1 MTTLTRD
8 LGLTTAA
15 DAIDV
20 EREAVLMETLG
31 TQRPDG
37 IDDRLRLDLR
47 DTATHGA
54 NLMAMAIAIVA
65 GLITRGGLNAM
76 ANDQTQLHEELQR
89 VIEGGPAH
97 AEVVFIDELIAKLF
111 EREMPGS
118 AIDRIEDGIALR
130 RLPVLVQ
137 F

>member
-1 MTTLTRD
+1 
-8 LGLTTAA
+8 
-15 DAIDV
+15 
-20 EREAVLMETLG
+20 
-31 TQRPDG
+31 
-37 IDDRLRLDLR
+37 
-47 DTATHGA
+47 
-54 NLMAMAIAIVA
+54 
-65 GLITRGGLNAM
+65 M

-89 VIEGGPAH
+89 VIEGGPAD

-118 AIDRIEDGIALR
+118 TIDRIEDGIALR